1 VNDRVIFMGSPAF
14 AVPSLSRV
22 LKEFRVVGVVT
33 QKDRPK
39 GRGRGLASTPVKR
52 EAQEFGISVLEFD
65 KISSPEAIECLAL
78 MQPDFIVV
86 AAFGQILTPAVL
98 ALPQF
103 GCVNLHASLLPRHRG
118 PSPISEAILSGDT
131 VTGVT
136 TMLMDEGIDTGDI
149 LLAKTIVIESHDT
162 AGSLHDKLASEG
174 ALLLTGTLKGILDGT
189 IGPRPQDNSAATCT
203 KLLRKSDGRIDW
215 NREAIYLSRLVRA
228 MNPWPSA
235 YCLYGTEALKVL
247 TARLGTGQGSP
258 GRIERIDGDA
268 VVVGTGQGTLDL
280 LSVQPAGKSSMS
292 AVEFLRGRRL
302 APGFQFS

>member
-1 VNDRVIFMGSPAF
+1 MNGCVIFMGSPAF
-14 AVPSLSRV
+14 AVPSLRRLV
-22 LKEFRVVGVVT
+22 KEFRVVGVVT
-33 QKDRPK
+33 QKDKPK

-52 EAQEFGISVLEFD
+52 EAQQFGISVLEFD
-65 KISSPEAIECLAL
+65 RISSPEAIDGLAL

-86 AAFGQILTPAVL
+86 AAFGQILPLAVL

-136 TMLMDEGIDTGDI
+136 TMIMDQGIDTGDI
-149 LLAKTIVIESHDT
+149 LLAKTVAIESHDT

-174 ALLLTGTLKGILDGT
+174 ALLIAETLKGILDGT

-215 NREAIYLSRLVRA
+215 NRDAIYLSRLVRA

-235 YCLYGTEALKVL
+235 FCLYGTEALKVL
-247 TARLGTGQGSP
+247 TARLGTEQGAP

-280 LSVQPAGKSSMS
+280 LSVQPAGKSVMS
-292 AVEFLRGRRL
+292 AVEFLRGRRS
-302 APGFQFS
+302 APGFRFS